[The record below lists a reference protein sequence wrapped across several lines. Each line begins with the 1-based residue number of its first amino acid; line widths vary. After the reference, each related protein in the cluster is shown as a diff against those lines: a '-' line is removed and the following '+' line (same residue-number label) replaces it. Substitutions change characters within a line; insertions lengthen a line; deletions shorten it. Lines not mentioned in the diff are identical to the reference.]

1 MTMIMMDKTERLPKV
16 SELVREYYPEYY
28 QWHTY
33 RASECVAIHKI
44 DEEWGV
50 LHNMAATPLVI
61 DGVDFKCCETLFQS
75 LKFKDT
81 SVIQDVYRRNNK
93 KWAQHWEKQGY
104 RRQDWGTIFIDILK
118 FCLQMKYEQSAL
130 FRQELERSRGFIIVE
145 DETGRK
151 STTYGAK
158 LKDDV
163 FEGSN
168 LLGRLLMELR
178 DKGKL
183 EYSLPLDALEYIKVL
198 KR

>member
-61 DGVDFKCCETLFQS
+61 DGVEFKCCETLFQI

-104 RRQDWGTIFIDILK
+104 
-118 FCLQMKYEQSAL
+118 
-130 FRQELERSRGFIIVE
+130 
-145 DETGRK
+145 
-151 STTYGAK
+151 
-158 LKDDV
+158 
-163 FEGSN
+163 
-168 LLGRLLMELR
+168 
-178 DKGKL
+178 
-183 EYSLPLDALEYIKVL
+183 
-198 KR
+198 